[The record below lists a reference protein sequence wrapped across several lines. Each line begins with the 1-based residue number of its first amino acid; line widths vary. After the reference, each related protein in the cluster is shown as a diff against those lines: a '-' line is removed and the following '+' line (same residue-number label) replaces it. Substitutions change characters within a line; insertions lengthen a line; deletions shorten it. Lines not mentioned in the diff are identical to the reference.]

1 MGKAKKISE
10 DDFFK
15 MNKTFNIWL
24 KKKKDKLIEEIAA
37 AKARKYFKKFVK
49 KWNKEDL
56 QSIYYD
62 EEKLLSKYGD
72 LLT

>member
-1 MGKAKKISE
+1 MGKVKKISE

-15 MNKTFNIWL
+15 MHKTFSIWL
-24 KKKKDKLIEEIAA
+24 KKKKDKLVEEVASV
-37 AKARKYFKKFVK
+37 KARKYFKKFVK

-62 EEKLLSKYGD
+62 EEKLLAKYGE

>member
-1 MGKAKKISE
+1 MGKVKKISE

-15 MNKTFNIWL
+15 MNKTFSIWL
-24 KKKKDKLIEEIAA
+24 KKKKDKLIEEIAT

>member
-1 MGKAKKISE
+1 MGKVKKITE
-10 DDFFK
+10 EDFFK
-15 MNKTFNIWL
+15 MNKTFSIWL
-24 KKKKDKLIEEIAA
+24 KKKKDKLVEEVAA

-62 EEKLLSKYGD
+62 EEKLLDKYGE